1 MSSWPPEAF
10 SRAELLDGD
19 VVTVRRLIPSDGDD
33 LLQLYEPLADDE
45 CYLRFFTSHPAHLQA
60 WAKPLTENSDEH
72 YALGAFAGRQA
83 ARRGQLFR
91 VHNPGDAEVAV
102 VVAHGEHL
110 RGVGTVLLRKLGRVA
125 KAHGIRRFIAEVLT
139 ETENHAML
147 RVLADAGWHC
157 VWERDSSVSHVDV
170 DLDEIGDPK

>member
-10 SRAELLDGD
+10 SRAELVDGD
-19 VVTVRRLIPSDGDD
+19 VVTVRRLIPSDADD
-33 LLQLYEPLADDE
+33 LLQLYESLADDE

-72 YALGAFAGRQA
+72 YALGAFAAGKLLGVA
-83 ARRGQLFR
+83 NYFACTT
-91 VHNPGDAEVAV
+91 PGDAEVAV
-102 VVAHGEHL
+102 VVAHGEHG

-125 KAHGIRRFIAEVLT
+125 KAHGIQRFIAEVL
-139 ETENHAML
+139 TENHAML